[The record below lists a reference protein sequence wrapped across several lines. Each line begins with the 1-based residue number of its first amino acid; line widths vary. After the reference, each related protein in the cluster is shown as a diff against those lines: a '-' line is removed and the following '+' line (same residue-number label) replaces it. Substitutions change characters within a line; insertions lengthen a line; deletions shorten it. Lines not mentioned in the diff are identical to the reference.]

1 MYRLNVEGIK
11 IGLVGSGVKTEELDE
26 LGPIDILG
34 TADAKVVPVVE
45 PKIVIPM
52 GNMDFSEIKA
62 SVKVEKKL
70 RIKNSSALPPT
81 LEVYK
86 LD

>member
-1 MYRLNVEGIK
+1 MGK
-11 IGLVGSGVKTEELDE
+11 GVKVEELDE

-34 TADAKVVPVVE
+34 ATAVEVVPIVE

-52 GNMDFSEIKA
+52 GNMDFSELKA
-62 SVKVEKKL
+62 EVKVEKKL
-70 RIKNSSALPPT
+70 KVRNVSALPAM
-81 LEVYK
+81 LEIYK